1 MNRKRIIL
9 LAILALSIGAGV
21 ASLSAAPICTPVDV
35 IRQRFVDR
43 GAEAHIISDPRGV
56 AVVTQ
61 AVKDNKAPA
70 AEISDR
76 YLFIAIAGVVVI
88 YPIRDGQICA
98 AGRDGLVPVTGQSA
112 GDLIGRLR
120 EIEQAHSRL
129 C

>member
-1 MNRKRIIL
+1 MSRKRIIL

-21 ASLSAAPICTPVDV
+21 APPPASAAPICTPVDV

-43 GAEAHIISDPRGV
+43 GAEAQIVSDPRGV

-61 AVKDNKAPA
+61 AVKDNNAPA

-88 YPIRDGQICA
+88 YPVRDGQICA
-98 AGRDGLVPVTGQSA
+98 AGRDGVAPVTGPA
-112 GDLIGRLR
+112 ACDLIRRLR
-120 EIEQAHSRL
+120 EIEQAL
-129 C
+129 

>member
-1 MNRKRIIL
+1 MSRKRIIL

-21 ASLSAAPICTPVDV
+21 APLSASASPICTPVDV

-43 GAEAHIISDPRGV
+43 GAEAQIVSDPRGV

-61 AVKDNKAPA
+61 AVKDNNAPA

-112 GDLIGRLR
+112 GDLIRRLR
-120 EIEQAHSRL
+120 EIEQAL
-129 C
+129 